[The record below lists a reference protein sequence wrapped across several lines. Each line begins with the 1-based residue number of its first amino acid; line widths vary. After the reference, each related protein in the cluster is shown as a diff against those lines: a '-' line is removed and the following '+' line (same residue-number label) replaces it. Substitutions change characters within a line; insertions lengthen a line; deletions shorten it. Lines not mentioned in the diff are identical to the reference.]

1 MVLTHKDEYGIQQ
14 RLDYVFQVEE
24 KTVKPSLTSTVSSC
38 LVEKAKV
45 EGQPFTQLS
54 DHYGITLVV

>member
-1 MVLTHKDEYGIQQ
+1 M
-14 RLDYVFQVEE
+14 
-24 KTVKPSLTSTVSSC
+24 KPSLMPIISSC

-54 DHYGITLVV
+54 DHYGLVLKLLSSKFENDK